1 MQKSKDEISHWP
13 EYDYVLVN
21 DILDTT
27 EEKLKTIISAERMRL
42 SQQPDIVDNV
52 RQLNAEFE
60 DCK

>member
-1 MQKSKDEISHWP
+1 MFNLSSN
-13 EYDYVLVN
+13 YVLVN

-60 DCK
+60 DRK